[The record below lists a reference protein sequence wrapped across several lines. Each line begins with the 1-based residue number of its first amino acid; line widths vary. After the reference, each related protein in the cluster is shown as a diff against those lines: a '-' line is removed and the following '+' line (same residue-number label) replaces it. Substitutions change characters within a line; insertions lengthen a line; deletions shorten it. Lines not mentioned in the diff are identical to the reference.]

1 MPFASKFIFHSVLY
15 SPIFYTFFF
24 SCCIYAYVLLEQL
37 FGIKGAGQD
46 IVVYF
51 VFTLKLTPGTYIG
64 GGAGFLETSLSLAF
78 ACDSFIEQIE
88 CIAK

>member
-1 MPFASKFIFHSVLY
+1 MNNLSNSLKKKVL
-15 SPIFYTFFF
+15 
-24 SCCIYAYVLLEQL
+24 VR
-37 FGIKGAGQD
+37 

-51 VFTLKLTPGTYIG
+51 VLTLKLTPGTYIG
-64 GGAGFLETSLSLAF
+64 GGSGFLETSLSLAF

>member
-1 MPFASKFIFHSVLY
+1 MLVR
-15 SPIFYTFFF
+15 
-24 SCCIYAYVLLEQL
+24 
-37 FGIKGAGQD
+37 

-51 VFTLKLTPGTYIG
+51 VLTLKLTPGTYTG
-64 GGAGFLETSLSLAF
+64 GVGFPGFLETSLSLAF